1 MILWPS
7 RRLIIRHAVVFA
19 CVVLLCLL
27 LDRREV
33 VFFSRVGFVAWY
45 PAIGVVVA
53 LMVGMSPWYALA
65 ACFSLALA
73 GKITYGQPLI
83 SFSGIVDA
91 AGCAFCY
98 GMAAYVLRG
107 PLQLDLGLR
116 RRRDVVRY
124 VTVGTLAVG
133 GATIIGVACLIADHG
148 ISWIEYRAAAMAW
161 FLGDAI
167 GLVGI
172 APFLLVHV
180 LPHVRR
186 WISPDPSSQPAIGR
200 SNKKRFTAGPLAE
213 ACGQALAIGAVCW
226 AMFGLNDGRYGHF
239 YMCFIPIIWIGMRHG
254 VRRVVTGLLALNF
267 GIVVALHLFP
277 PTAEV
282 FTKVGLFML
291 VISATGLLV
300 GSEVSERHRMA
311 RDLNEQTTSLSSLI
325 RSSPFG
331 IVVLDRS
338 GAVEVT
344 NPAFDRLVCSLGEN
358 PTSGDPPRMLPQ
370 ESALRDFFDLIPEVL
385 AGQSL
390 QKTVRY
396 KCHNGAFL
404 DLSIHGVPLTIENA
418 VRGAYVI
425 YQDISKQTQA
435 SENERRHSESLCQL
449 VSQLQLRA
457 HEMTLL
463 NEMRSLLECCANRT
477 EARRVIARSIPK
489 ILPHACFGSLNYLDP
504 ATPGLATPTTRWGD
518 AREVDPSFAIE
529 SCWALRRGQP
539 HWSEPSDA
547 DIRCAHVKQGSNS
560 TFLCVPISSG
570 SVVGGLMHLE
580 FAPDVD
586 LASPTG
592 ANENL
597 REALQ
602 RLAVSIGGQAATA
615 LSALRLREKLEDQ
628 SIRDPLT
635 ELFNRRFLDDSLE
648 REILRSGRNG
658 HPMSIMLLDID
669 HFKRFNDTFGHE
681 AGDEV
686 LQSLANLFRTFF
698 RASDICCR
706 FGGEEFAVIM
716 PDSSLQNAVV
726 RANALRTEV
735 KRLKPSCNAQ
745 SLDPITISVGL
756 AAYPEHGLTSQ
767 ALLKTADL
775 CLYESKANGRDTITC
790 PSLKIAPYSNAQS
803 SPAALNSKAAT

>member
-27 LDRREV
+27 LDRPEV

-45 PAIGVVVA
+45 PAIGVVAA
-53 LMVGMSPWYALA
+53 LMVGMSPWYALV
-65 ACFSLALA
+65 ACFSLVLA
-73 GKITYGQPLI
+73 GKITYGQPVI
-83 SFSGIVDA
+83 SFSGIVDV
-91 AGCAFCY
+91 AGSAFCY

-124 VTVGTLAVG
+124 VIVGTLAVG

-148 ISWIEYRAAAMAW
+148 IAWTEYRAAAIAW

-180 LPHVRR
+180 LPHVRK
-186 WISPDPSSQPAIGR
+186 WLSTEPSSRSARER
-200 SNKKRFTAGPLAE
+200 SNKKNFSLGALAE
-213 ACGQALAIGAVCW
+213 ASGQALAIGMCCW

-267 GIVVALHLFP
+267 GIVVAMHLFP
-277 PTAEV
+277 PTAEM

-291 VISATGLLV
+291 VISFSGLLV

-311 RDLNEQTTSLSSLI
+311 LDLKEQTTYLRSLI
-325 RSSPFG
+325 QSSPFG
-331 IVVLDRS
+331 IVVLDER
-338 GAVEVT
+338 GKVKVT
-344 NPAFDRLVCSLGEN
+344 NPAFDRLICCIVEN
-358 PTSGDPPRMLPQ
+358 PGASDPARMLLH
-370 ESALRDFFDLIPEVL
+370 EAALEDSSKLAPAIL
-385 AGQSL
+385 AGETL
-390 QKTVRY
+390 QKTV
-396 KCHNGAFL
+396 CHRRKGGGLLNLAVQ
-404 DLSIHGVPLTIENA
+404 IVPLMIDER
-418 VRGAYVI
+418 VRGAYII
-425 YQDISKQTQA
+425 YQDISEQMQA
-435 SENERRHSESLCQL
+435 SENERRHSESLFQL

-463 NEMRSLLECCANRT
+463 NEMRGLLECCATRK
-477 EARRVIARSIPK
+477 EARAIVAHSVPK
-489 ILPHACFGSLNYLDP
+489 ILPQACFGSLNYLDP
-504 ATPGLATPTTRWGD
+504 ATPGLATLTTSWGD
-518 AREVDPSFAIE
+518 AREVGSAFAIE

-539 HWSEPSDA
+539 HWSQPSGA
-547 DIRCAHVKQGSNS
+547 DLRCGHLTVGSRS

-570 SVVGGLMHLE
+570 SVVGGVLQLE
-580 FAPDVD
+580 FAPNID
-586 LASPTG
+586 LASSTG
-592 ANENL
+592 ADENL
-597 REALQ
+597 KEALQ

-615 LSALRLREKLEDQ
+615 LAALRLREKLQEQ

-635 ELFNRRFLDDSLE
+635 ELFNRRFLDESLE
-648 REILRSGRNG
+648 REILLSSRDG
-658 HPMSIMLLDID
+658 HSMSIMLLDID

-681 AGDEV
+681 AGDQV
-686 LQSLANLFRTFF
+686 LQSIANLFRTFF

-735 KRLKPSCNAQ
+735 KRLKPSCDGQ
-745 SLDPITISVGL
+745 SFDSITISVGV
-756 AAYPEHGLTSQ
+756 AAYPEHGLTAQ
-767 ALLKTADL
+767 TLLKAADL
-775 CLYESKANGRDTITC
+775 CLYDSKANGRDTVTY
-790 PSLKIAPYSNAQS
+790 PALKTALYSASQ
-803 SPAALNSKAAT
+803 PTPDALSKS